1 MPVRARR
8 PFLRARARRLGGLAR
23 SAVRPNHSLGA
34 TTMKDAQP
42 VPFVV
47 GRISKE
53 GRRMMVL
60 DPATPPPI
68 PGPWDLRAV
77 FTL

>member
-1 MPVRARR
+1 MK
-8 PFLRARARRLGGLAR
+8 
-23 SAVRPNHSLGA
+23 
-34 TTMKDAQP
+34 TTHT

-47 GRISKE
+47 GRIAKD
-53 GRRMMVL
+53 GRRILVL

-77 FTL
+77 FEGK

>member
-1 MPVRARR
+1 MGA
-8 PFLRARARRLGGLAR
+8 LAR
-23 SAVRPNHSLGA
+23 ITARHFPSAGA
-34 TTMKDAQP
+34 TTMKDAQH
-42 VPFVV
+42 VTFVV

>member
-1 MPVRARR
+1 MPVRRR
-8 PFLRARARRLGGLAR
+8 PFAGGLTRAAGHPLS
-23 SAVRPNHSLGA
+23 SAGVK
-34 TTMKDAQP
+34 TMKDAQP

-47 GRISKE
+47 GRITKE

>member
-1 MPVRARR
+1 
-8 PFLRARARRLGGLAR
+8 
-23 SAVRPNHSLGA
+23 
-34 TTMKDAQP
+34 MKEAQP

-53 GRRMMVL
+53 GRRMLVL